1 MLSCISKYRVGLEC
15 GSVACSVPSA
25 NKKKASVKLIL

>member
-1 MLSCISKYRVGLEC
+1 MLSCISKCRVGLEC
-15 GSVACSVPSA
+15 GSVACPVPRT